1 MPYYTLEDAIAHA
14 QTALRKTQTL
24 YFEAMNLMQAVKED
38 PYSESGYWGVET
50 LKDQLLPMIEHGRS
64 AGALEEL
71 FVNPIIDY
79 CSCTVWRMI
88 EDVEQFIE
96 TYEPIVRR

>member
-1 MPYYTLEDAIAHA
+1 MPYYTLETAIAHA
-14 QTALRKTQTL
+14 QTALRKTQNL

-50 LKDQLLPMIEHGRS
+50 LKDQLLPMIEDGRS
-64 AGALEEL
+64 AGALEDL

-79 CSCTVWRMI
+79 CSITIWHMI
-88 EDVEQFIE
+88 EDVESFIE

>member
-1 MPYYTLEDAIAHA
+1 MPYYRLDDAIGHA
-14 QTALRKTQTL
+14 QAALRKTQNL
-24 YFEAMNLMQAVKED
+24 YFEAMNLMQSVKEN
-38 PYSESGYWGVET
+38 PYTESSYWGVEA
-50 LKDQLLPMIEHGRS
+50 LKDQVLPMIEHGRR

-79 CSCTVWRMI
+79 CSATVWHMI
-88 EDVEQFIE
+88 EDVESFIE

>member
-1 MPYYTLEDAIAHA
+1 MSYYTLDDAISYA
-14 QTALRKTQTL
+14 QAALRKTQNL
-24 YFEAMNLMQAVKED
+24 YFEAMNLMQAVKEN
-38 PYSESGYWGVET
+38 PYASSGYWGVET
-50 LKDQLLPMIEHGRS
+50 LKDQVLPMIEHGRR

-79 CSCTVWRMI
+79 CSITVWRMI
-88 EDVEQFIE
+88 EDVEKFIE

>member
-1 MPYYTLEDAIAHA
+1 MPYYTLETAIAHA
-14 QTALRKTQTL
+14 QTALRKTQNL
-24 YFEAMNLMQAVKED
+24 YFEAMNLMQAVREA

-50 LKDQLLPMIEHGRS
+50 LKDQLLPMIEHGRR
-64 AGALEEL
+64 AGVLEEL

-79 CSCTVWRMI
+79 CSITVWHMI
-88 EDVEQFIE
+88 EDVENFIE

>member
-1 MPYYTLEDAIAHA
+1 MSYYTLEDALGHA
-14 QTALRKTQTL
+14 QTALRKTQNL

-50 LKDQLLPMIEHGRS
+50 LKDQLLPMIEHGRR

-79 CSCTVWRMI
+79 CSITVWRMI
-88 EDVEQFIE
+88 EDVENFIE